1 MQDQY
6 LPKEHHYSQ
15 RTGWLRAAVLGAND
29 GILSTASLMI
39 GVASAHSSPS
49 GILIAGIAGL
59 TAGALSMAA
68 GEYVSV
74 SSQADTE
81 KADLEIERAALH
93 KFPEEEL
100 EELTQ
105 IYIDRGVEP
114 VTAQAVARQ
123 LTHHDAL
130 SAHARDE
137 IGLTELAAARPLQA
151 AASSAASFS
160 AGAVLPLAAAALS
173 PAAFVTPVVAA
184 VSLLALALLG
194 WLSARAGG
202 ARKLPAVARVVFWG
216 AAAMLATGLIG
227 AAVGTVV

>member
-1 MQDQY
+1 MQDRY

-93 KFPEEEL
+93 KFPEQEL
-100 EELTQ
+100 EELVQ

-123 LTHHDAL
+123 LTSHDAL
-130 SAHARDE
+130 NAHARDE
-137 IGLTELAAARPLQA
+137 IGLTDVAAARPLQA
-151 AASSAASFS
+151 AWSSAASFS

-173 PAAFVTPVVAA
+173 PEAFVTPVVAA

-194 WLSARAGG
+194 WLSAKAGG
-202 ARKLPAVARVVFWG
+202 ARKWPAVVRVVFWG

-227 AAVGTVV
+227 TAVGTVV